1 MITIPN
7 EHSVYK
13 TASDI
18 LPVFDLSDYIAEK
31 FSTKPSLFKAS
42 DYLFIYLVKGNGELS
57 LNNKNQRIAS
67 GEFVICR
74 PYESKTF
81 TPDQND
87 ECEFYAISFKGRYST
102 DLLSNLNLIPK
113 KNYFVGRDNEILS
126 ILDRIAEETERNAQS
141 SLLVAS
147 SLFIAALG
155 ILSRLAISIL
165 PSSNDKGYEK
175 IAPALA
181 SINSDCTSTINV
193 DEYAKMCNLS
203 VSYFTHLFT
212 KVTGFSPMEYKQL
225 QRIGVAKNLLST
237 TTMSIKEISSIV
249 GFKDPLYFGRCFKQS
264 TGQTPTGYRSK
275 K

>member
-1 MITIPN
+1 MITIHS

-13 TASDI
+13 TAFEI
-18 LPVFDLSDYIAEK
+18 LPVFDLTDYIVEK
-31 FSTKPSLFKAS
+31 KSAAPSLFKVA
-42 DYLFIYLVKGNGELS
+42 DYLFIYLIKGNGELS
-57 LNNKNQRIAS
+57 LNNKKQRIAS

-74 PYESKTF
+74 PFESKTF
-81 TPDQND
+81 TPDQNED
-87 ECEFYAISFKGRYST
+87 CEFYAISFKGRYST

-113 KNYFVGRDNEILS
+113 KNYFVGRDSEILS
-126 ILDRIAEETERNAQS
+126 ILDRISDEAHRDAPS

-165 PSSNDKGYEK
+165 PSANDKGYEK

-181 SINSDCTSTINV
+181 SINSDCTSTIGV
-193 DEYAKMCNLS
+193 DDYAKMCNLS
-203 VSYFTHLFT
+203 TSYFTHLFT
-212 KVTGFSPMEYKQL
+212 KVTGFSPMEYKLL

-237 TTMSIKEISSIV
+237 TTMSVKEISNIV

-264 TGQTPTGYRSK
+264 TGQTPTGYRNK